1 MPPSVKVLIVCR
13 NTVEPNRVFF
23 RAVNKNI
30 SLASLILCPSV
41 YTLAVGLLKSEP
53 LRAMPSRPPF
63 KQEDSFGPSD
73 HVFELQSYGDK
84 TEATKAGEKY
94 TETTLAE
101 DHGENYKGST
111 AHDQRDM
118 DRLGKKQE
126 LRVSHRNQL

>member
-1 MPPSVKVLIVCR
+1 
-13 NTVEPNRVFF
+13 
-23 RAVNKNI
+23 
-30 SLASLILCPSV
+30 
-41 YTLAVGLLKSEP
+41 
-53 LRAMPSRPPF
+53 MPSRPTF

-73 HVFELQSYGDK
+73 NVFELQSYGDK

-94 TETTLAE
+94 TETTLVE

-126 LRVSHRNQL
+126 LRVSHRNQLYPLETTNTTLQRRETFASFRFLATHCS